1 MMQLEVILTNCFG
14 GFRLGTLNQMPFQ
27 TLPAAGDGFKPDSNG
42 HGAQHLGEN
51 MGKPRWSPLKNGHLW
66 TPLLPRKLGPPEL
79 FPASSSASRVQ
90 TLVFSMIC
98 LGQRK

>member
-14 GFRLGTLNQMPFQ
+14 GFRLGTVNQM
-27 TLPAAGDGFKPDSNG
+27 PAAGDGFKPDSNG

-66 TPLLPRKLGPPEL
+66 TPLSFQGNWDLR
-79 FPASSSASRVQ
+79 SSSRLLPQ
-90 TLVFSMIC
+90 LPEFK
-98 LGQRK
+98 LLYFP